1 MIKIEVKAFEKLST
15 KELHDIL
22 RLRSQIFVVEQE
34 CIYEDVDGKDAKALH
49 VIGTKEGEIV
59 AYARIFKSGDY
70 FDEAAIGRVAVKKP
84 ERKFGY
90 GKQIMKAS
98 IAAVRNHF
106 EESVM
111 RVSAQ
116 FYLERFYH
124 SLGFEQV
131 AEGYLEDGIPHI
143 GMVLKN

>member
-22 RLRSQIFVVEQE
+22 RLRSQIFVVEQD
-34 CIYEDVDGKDAKALH
+34 CIYEDVDGKDGKALH
-49 VIGTKEGEIV
+49 IIGTKEGEIV

-70 FDEAAIGRVAVKKP
+70 FEEAAIGRVAVKKL
-84 ERKFGY
+84 ERKYGY

-106 EESVM
+106 KESVM

-116 FYLERFYH
+116 LYLERFYH

>member
-22 RLRSQIFVVEQE
+22 RLRSQIFVVEQD
-34 CIYEDVDGKDAKALH
+34 CIYEDVDGKDGKALH

-70 FDEAAIGRVAVKKP
+70 FEEAAIGRVAVKKL
-84 ERKFGY
+84 ERKYGY

-106 EESVM
+106 KESVM

-116 FYLERFYH
+116 LYLERFYH

>member
-1 MIKIEVKAFEKLST
+1 MIKIEIKSFEELNT

-22 RLRSQIFVVEQE
+22 QLRSEIFVVEQT
-34 CIYEDVDGKDAKALH
+34 CIYLDVDGKDPKALH
-49 VIGTKEGEIV
+49 IIGSKEGEII
-59 AYARIFKSGDY
+59 AYARIFRSGDY
-70 FDEAAIGRVAVKKP
+70 FKEAAIGRVAVKKNQ
-84 ERKFGY
+84 RKYGY
-90 GKQIMKAS
+90 GKDIMKAS
-98 IAAVRNHF
+98 IAAVERHF
-106 EESVM
+106 NESVM

-116 FYLERFYH
+116 LYLERFYH

>member
-1 MIKIEVKAFEKLST
+1 MIQVQVKAFEKLST

-22 RLRSQIFVVEQE
+22 RLRNQIFVVEQE

-49 VIGTKEGEIV
+49 VIGTKEGEII

-70 FDEAAIGRVAVKKP
+70 FEEASIGRVAIKKA
-84 ERKFGY
+84 ERKYGY

-106 EESVM
+106 KESVM

-116 FYLERFYH
+116 LYLERFYH
-124 SLGFEQV
+124 AMGFEQV
-131 AEGYLEDGIPHI
+131 GEGYLEDGIPHI
-143 GMVLKN
+143 GMVLK

>member
-1 MIKIEVKAFEKLST
+1 MIQIEVKAFDELST

-22 RLRSQIFVVEQE
+22 RLRSKIFVVEQE
-34 CIYEDVDGKDAKALH
+34 CIYEDLDGKDIKALH
-49 VIGTKEGEIV
+49 VIGKKESEIV

-70 FDEAAIGRVAVKKP
+70 FKEAAIGRVAVKKR
-84 ERKFGY
+84 ERKYGY

-106 EESVM
+106 KESVM

-116 FYLERFYH
+116 LYLERFYH

-143 GMVLKN
+143 GMVLKD